1 MGTKYHEAA
10 VEATGGVWYIER
22 VKKYFVMAALFLQ
35 MDYNQIMQRC
45 DLGSAQKPVTLV
57 SEEAVSPKG
66 KKAHVELHCW
76 FSKEKSKHFA
86 MSELYLDG
94 KKVYFTP
101 PAALLEYCGSAAG
114 EIYRPHNWSP
124 DGKTFVFALH
134 PYCWET
140 EPFSPVVMFHQE
152 SKTFAPNLTPI
163 ADEIFKKYPEALKRK
178 TEIQFIAQPLNW
190 RAADKL
196 LLSVEIICYGC
207 IGEKTHKLITFPT
220 TFWTITPSGTISFV
234 HEEK

>member
-1 MGTKYHEAA
+1 M
-10 VEATGGVWYIER
+10 
-22 VKKYFVMAALFLQ
+22 KKYFVMAALFLQ
-35 MDYNQIMQRC
+35 MDYNQIIQRC

-57 SEEAVSPKG
+57 SEEAISPKG

-76 FSKEKSKHFA
+76 FAKEKMKHFA

-101 PAALLEYCGSAAG
+101 PAALRESCGSAAG

-124 DGKTFVFALH
+124 DGKTLAFVLH

-140 EPFSPVVMFHQE
+140 ETASPVVMFHQPAVGGKE
-152 SKTFAPNLTPI
+152 GKTFAPNLTPI
-163 ADEIFKKYPEALKRK
+163 AEEIFKKYPAAMKRK
-178 TEIQFIAQPLNW
+178 SDIQFVAQPLNW
-190 RAADKL
+190 KTADQL
-196 LLSVEIICYGC
+196 MLSVTMICYGC
-207 IGEKTHKLITFPT
+207 IDEKTHKLIPLPT
-220 TFWTITPSGTISFV
+220 TFWTITPEGKISFV